1 MKQTRQRKKGK
12 LYNRKAMAI
21 LFIGFLML
29 FCLVNVL
36 VRDKEFSEKENRM
49 LEQKPKLSWTGIESG
64 RYMKQYES
72 YKSDQFAGRNFW
84 VAFKTRVDLIAGRRE
99 SNGVFKG
106 DKKYLLEDIAKPN
119 QEQM

>member
-36 VRDKEFSEKENRM
+36 VRDREFSEKENRM

-64 RYMKQYES
+64 RCMNPISRTSLPEGTS
-72 YKSDQFAGRNFW
+72 GW
-84 VAFKTRVDLIAGRRE
+84 HLRR
-99 SNGVFKG
+99 GW
-106 DKKYLLEDIAKPN
+106 I
-119 QEQM
+119 